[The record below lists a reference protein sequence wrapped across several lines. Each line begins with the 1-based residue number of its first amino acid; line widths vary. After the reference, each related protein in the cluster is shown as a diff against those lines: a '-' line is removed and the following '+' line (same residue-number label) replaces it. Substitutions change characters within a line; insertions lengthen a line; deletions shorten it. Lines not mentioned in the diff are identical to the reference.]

1 MKSIFLKKIVLP
13 LATIMVSGVSLYAN
27 DNICD
32 ESKINSMFNRALS
45 NGATIVEKTPSESL
59 NGFCEVILKLQDRL
73 DLVYANTNKN
83 LFLANTLLIKYDENI
98 KDYAPL
104 ETSLNKMQQKLEE
117 EKTKKVQ
124 EYLKDKKVL
133 DEYYALSTADKSLRK
148 DRKYDVLLFESR
160 SCGYCA
166 ELKSKL
172 KSKFKTDDIG
182 IYRIEL
188 PMNMEDYNYLK
199 DDYYKSK
206 EKLDKVLA
214 MKEKVLEGVP
224 LVIIRDAKTKEFVE
238 IFRNPS
244 TFYFDNFVNYIE
256 AKK

>member
-1 MKSIFLKKIVLP
+1 MKNIFKKMVLP
-13 LATIMVSGVSLYAN
+13 IMVIIIANTSIYAN

-32 ESKINSMFNRALS
+32 ETKISTMFARALD
-45 NGATIVEKTPSESL
+45 NGATIVQKTPSESL
-59 NGFCEVILKLQDRL
+59 DGFCEVVLKLQDRL
-73 DLVYANTNKN
+73 DLVYANINKN
-83 LFLANTLLIKYDENI
+83 LFLANALLIKYDENI
-98 KDYAPL
+98 KDYIPL
-104 ETSLNKMQQKLEE
+104 ETSLNKIEQKVEE
-117 EKTKKVQ
+117 DKIKRVKD
-124 EYLKDKKVL
+124 YLKDKKNL
-133 DEYYALSTADKSLRK
+133 EEYYALSTADKSLKK

-172 KSKFKTDDIG
+172 SAKFRTNDIG

-188 PMNMEDYNYLK
+188 PMNLEDYNYLK

-206 EKLDKVLA
+206 EKLDKILA
-214 MKEKVLEGVP
+214 MKEKLLDGVP
-224 LVIIRDAKTKEFVE
+224 LVIVRDAKTKEFVE

-244 TFYFDNFVNYIE
+244 SSYFEKFINYIE